1 MALTNPQED
10 FWKSKI
16 NLSYAQDNS
25 RFDIDLGIRA
35 WNRMLYRVDSLEI
48 NSYLDCGANIGRN
61 IRFLKEILPLASSNI
76 IEIASEPFE
85 ECKRSYKIDNSF
97 FGSIKNAKFEED
109 FDLVFTSGVLIHI
122 NPQDLIETMA
132 NMFRLSS
139 RYILI
144 CEYFNRTPTTIN
156 YKGESDRLFKRD
168 FGKLFM
174 ENFDCKIIDY
184 GFLWGQEFDDAG
196 FDDTTYWL
204 FEKSNKI

>member
-25 RFDIDLGIRA
+25 SFDIDLGIRA

-61 IRFLKEILPLASSNI
+61 IGFLKEILPLASSNI
-76 IEIASEPFE
+76 IEIALEPFE
-85 ECKRSYKIDNSF
+85 ECKRRYKIDNSF
-97 FGSIKNAKFEED
+97 FGSIKNAKFEKD
-109 FDLVFTSGVLIHI
+109 FELVFTSGVLIHI
-122 NPQDLIETMA
+122 NPEDLIETMA